1 MKDYMNVRRE
11 ARSNYIENWL
21 KDYVNARREA
31 RRNYTEN
38 FTHFEEKNSKPDF

>member
-1 MKDYMNVRRE
+1 MSVRRE

>member
-1 MKDYMNVRRE
+1 MKDYMSVRRE